1 METLVIQSKSNIKL
15 LFELAKKLGDKPVI
29 ENETAQSIDRGLKD
43 LKQIINGKK
52 IQIFDY
58 SMLHIHLYIIFFID
72 TNI

>member
-43 LKQIINGKK
+43 LKQIINGKRK
-52 IQIFDY
+52 AKTLDD
-58 SMLHIHLYIIFFID
+58 LL
-72 TNI
+72 NE